1 MAYTKATNEALA
13 DKMAFLIAKGAT
25 QSDAYREIK
34 PKSRRLPDESIHT
47 MASAFARKFQVQS
60 RVARIRAEMRPHE
73 IYSVAAW
80 LQDSIAQRDQALDK
94 GNYNAGQAYQRQIG
108 QAVGAIGGDVS
119 TTLVV
124 AEKLSDSVL
133 IERLAGSNPQLAAM
147 LADALGVQIKPGP
160 QDVVPANAPGS
171 VSKLTH

>member
-1 MAYTKATNEALA
+1 
-13 DKMAFLIAKGAT
+13 
-25 QSDAYREIK
+25 
-34 PKSRRLPDESIHT
+34 
-47 MASAFARKFQVQS
+47 
-60 RVARIRAEMRPHE
+60 MRPQE